1 MWSLEDKMKGKKKK
15 QSGISLETVQTGIG
29 KEKGWEIGAAYVFD
43 LVLFLILMFC
53 MIGCFI
59 NGYEIACNK
68 KLLYGVSMLAGV
80 LFFITFSL
88 KKWGEVSMVLMLLAY
103 GGCSIYFRDRIAAG
117 LAVVMNKVIEKAAN
131 YYHFAP
137 WKYEETSGNEML
149 NATLLILFVFILIIG
164 MEAYLY
170 VKKFNFYLTLL
181 IPILF
186 VFSPEIIGIVPSA
199 FYFVTFILVALA
211 CIGSETRQQS
221 KKNKNPYVWK
231 ARGIQLLIGF
241 LALALFLVLFPKEEY
256 EEATKDKTLK
266 QTVQAWADAKYNN
279 LVRRGL
285 DKGTV
290 AGGISCGKLGQASKI
305 SYTGETR
312 LKVEKGDDVETEEK
326 VYLRGYIGS
335 QYGNN
340 QWNPLPDEL
349 EKEKRRL
356 ENRYSTKLE
365 DYGTEAA
372 FSLGKWNYVVSVLE
386 GDSNDVWSELENVLM
401 KIPKEKQR
409 NQFLTASY
417 SKDTLSLLEQV
428 SQQREKVAGT
438 YRIHNISETVST
450 IFTPY
455 NTIGNVSED
464 GKLKADGVKD
474 VANYSFSVANHK
486 DEMPTEEDW
495 DSCILAAEDIKKQ
508 NHINILDYKPG
519 SYKQEGA
526 EEDSLGEINDTTL
539 CVLKNAYTFYLKQQ
553 DYEKFAKKAYCQ
565 VPDYLQKQLNTLIY
579 DEGMNGEKDINKI
592 INFVQFYL
600 SENTNY
606 TLSPGAVPSNKDFV
620 SYFLFESQ
628 KGYCVYYASAA
639 TMLFRSMGVPA
650 RYVEGYVLDTNNT
663 SASGNTKDGKIYTLT
678 DKNAHAWVE
687 IYQSGYG
694 WVPVEVTKGRMTLQ
708 ETEDG
713 YDEDEEDNFPDD
725 SENSMVPDATE
736 TPQPSAESGEQSS
749 ADEKIEDGQSTSTAL
764 NLRKIGHVVMPI
776 VMVFLVL
783 VLIYGK
789 NRLQWYY
796 REKKLERADYNE
808 QTVLYYK
815 SIMRILKLMKKCQ
828 KKEELRE
835 VIKKE
840 TFSVEQI
847 TREQFM
853 EIVKIMNCYAYSE
866 SGVNAQQTATIKE
879 CYVTLRQEFYAHN
892 NWIKRLYYQY
902 ILVV

>member
-1 MWSLEDKMKGKKKK
+1 MRSLEDKVKGKKKK
-15 QSGISLETVQTGIG
+15 QSGISLETTQTMMG
-29 KEKGWEIGAAYVFD
+29 KEKGWEIGAAFVFD
-43 LVLFLILMFC
+43 LLLFLTLMFC

-59 NGYEIACNK
+59 NGYGIACNK
-68 KLLYGVSMLAGV
+68 TLLYGVSMLTGV

-88 KKWGEVSMVLMLLAY
+88 KKWGEASMVLMLLAY
-103 GGCSIYFRDRIAAG
+103 GGCSIYFRKKIAAG
-117 LAVVMNKVIEKAAN
+117 LAVVMNKVIEKASN
-131 YYHFAP
+131 YYHFSP
-137 WKYEETSGNEML
+137 WKYEETSGDETL

-170 VKKFNFYLTLL
+170 VKRFNFYLTLL
-181 IPILF
+181 LPILF
-186 VFSPEIIGIVPSA
+186 VFSPEIIGIVPDA

-211 CIGSETRQQS
+211 CIGSEVRQQS
-221 KKNKNPYVWK
+221 KKNKNPFVWK
-231 ARGIQLLIGF
+231 TRGIQLVIGL
-241 LALALFLVLFPKEEY
+241 LALALFLILFPKEEY

-266 QTVQAWADAKYNN
+266 QTVQAWADARYNN

-285 DKGTV
+285 DRGTV

-312 LKVEKGDDVETEEK
+312 LKVEKCDDVKTEET

-372 FSLGKWNYVVSVLE
+372 FSLGKWNYVVSELE
-386 GDSNDVWSELENVLM
+386 GASNDVWPELENVLM
-401 KIPKEKQR
+401 QIPKEKQR
-409 NQFLTASY
+409 NQFLTAPY

-455 NTIGNVSED
+455 DTIGKVSED

-486 DEMPTEEDW
+486 DKMPTEEDW
-495 DSCILAAEDIKKQ
+495 ESCILAAEDIEKQ
-508 NHINILDYKPG
+508 NHINILEYKPG
-519 SYKQEGA
+519 SYKQEDVN
-526 EEDSLGEINDTTL
+526 EDSLAEINDTTL

-565 VPDYLQKQLNTLIY
+565 VPDYLRKQLNTLID

-592 INFVQFYL
+592 INFVQYYL

-606 TLSPGAVPSNKDFV
+606 TLSPGAVPVNKDLV

-628 KGYCVYYASAA
+628 NGYCVYYASAA
-639 TMLFRSMGVPA
+639 TMLFRCMGIPA
-650 RYVEGYVLDTNNT
+650 RYVEGYVLDTDNT
-663 SASGNTKDGKIYTLT
+663 SASSNTKDGEIYTLT

-708 ETEDG
+708 EIEDG
-713 YDEDEEDNFPDD
+713 YDEEDDFENA
-725 SENSMVPDATE
+725 SENSIVPDATE
-736 TPQPSAESGEQSS
+736 TPQPSAESEEIQS
-749 ADEKIEDGQSTSTAL
+749 ADGHTDGQSASTSL
-764 NLRKIGHVVMPI
+764 NLRKIGHAVMPI
-776 VMVFLVL
+776 VVVFLIL
-783 VLIYGK
+783 LLIYGK
-789 NRLQWYY
+789 KHLQWYY

-808 QTVLYYK
+808 QTAFYYK
-815 SIMRILKLMKKCQ
+815 QIMCILKIMKKCQ
-828 KKEELRE
+828 NKEELRDAIGRE
-835 VIKKE
+835 A
-840 TFSVEQI
+840 FSVEQI
-847 TREQFM
+847 TKEQFM
-853 EIVKIMNCYAYSE
+853 EIVEIMNCYAYSE
-866 SGVNAQQTATIKE
+866 NGVNAQQAAMIKE
-879 CYVTLRQEFYAHN
+879 YYVLLRQQFYAYK

-902 ILVV
+902 ILVI